1 MGEAKRRQR
10 QAQTFDYQ
18 FIEAVGGAIRKLA
31 SAASGYL
38 GGDCYLHAAIGKE
51 LLASNGIQAEI
62 AAGYAAWRTGP
73 ADGSVISHTAK
84 EVSYLPSGAQGFAYH
99 AWLVAGEHIVDFT
112 TYQLPRKAAEL
123 DAADGGHTELEWCPE
138 LLIAP
143 LRSVC
148 SYREVAQ
155 GDAGMYFYERHA
167 KVEAL
172 LASTFALAPEDLETA
187 RLILASPD
195 VLVLGPNHE

>member
-62 AAGYAAWRTGP
+62 AAGLLVDANYRILQPTEQLARANALIDELRPSART
-73 ADGSVISHTAK
+73 HN
-84 EVSYLPSGAQGFAYH
+84 LP
-99 AWLVAGEHIVDFT
+99 
-112 TYQLPRKAAEL
+112 K
-123 DAADGGHTELEWCPE
+123 
-138 LLIAP
+138 
-143 LRSVC
+143 
-148 SYREVAQ
+148 
-155 GDAGMYFYERHA
+155 
-167 KVEAL
+167 
-172 LASTFALAPEDLETA
+172 
-187 RLILASPD
+187 
-195 VLVLGPNHE
+195 